1 MGIEGVREMVN
12 FLIYYELDQD
22 TVKTPLRLADYGGSD
37 EDAWVLIEPSDG
49 GQSAAVEGTVGP
61 SGAADDA

>member
-1 MGIEGVREMVN
+1 MMVN

-37 EDAWVLIEPSDG
+37 EDAWVFIRLHRAVSAG
-49 GQSAAVEGTVGP
+49 GGECGG
-61 SGAADDA
+61 